1 MNKSQPTAKVGR
13 TAHGYNR
20 PVSVCGVVMGHASF
34 AKCSPVSW
42 WNYQPNDGSRLR
54 QYPDLSRVRE
64 AAVCDYLRSAAQPGS
79 SSTSAQ
85 QIPDATPPA
94 RESRGR
100 PTVLDVTALLPF
112 VEQARQALANTARAD
127 ADYLALDAQQKRER
141 FDRYQD
147 EDRRHKAAYDSAAAE
162 AMRLLLALV
171 DANPTS
177 GVAMA
182 AVANPGQGARR

>member
-34 AKCSPVSW
+34 AKCSPISW
-42 WNYQPNDGSRLR
+42 WNYQPNDGGRLR

-64 AAVCDYLRSAAQPGS
+64 AAVLDYSRAAALPGTA
-79 SSTSAQ
+79 STSAR
-85 QIPDATPPA
+85 QITDDIPPA
-94 RESRGR
+94 RERGGQSA
-100 PTVLDVTALLPF
+100 VLDVTALLPF
-112 VEQARQALANTARAD
+112 VEQARQALANTAQAD
-127 ADYLALDAQQKRER
+127 ADYLALDAQQRRER

-147 EDRRHKAAYDSAAAE
+147 EDARHKTAYDSAAAE

-182 AVANPGQGARR
+182 AVANAEQGAGR

>member
-13 TAHGYNR
+13 TDHGYNR

-42 WNYQPNDGSRLR
+42 WNYQPNDGGRLR

-64 AAVCDYLRSAAQPGS
+64 AAVCDYLRSAAQPGT

>member
-1 MNKSQPTAKVGR
+1 MSTSQPAAKVGR
-13 TAHGYNR
+13 TANGYNR

-34 AKCSPVSW
+34 AKCYPVSW
-42 WNYQPNDGSRLR
+42 WNYQPNDGGRLR

-64 AAVCDYLRSAAQPGS
+64 AAVLDYVRSLAQPVAP
-79 SSTSAQ
+79 STPAPQVSE
-85 QIPDATPPA
+85 DTPPA
-94 RESRGR
+94 HESSRR
-100 PTVLDVTALLPF
+100 PTVLDVTAFLPF
-112 VEQARQALANTARAD
+112 VEQARLALANTAQAD
-127 ADYLALDAQQKRER
+127 TDFLALDAQQRRDR

-147 EDRRHKAAYDSAAAE
+147 EDARHKAAYDSAAAE

-182 AVANPGQGARR
+182 AVANAEQGAGR